1 MQQFKFDKQKG
12 AIPEAKSTKRQL
24 LEKKE
29 RAQRSIS
36 HFNQNRYLDDFQFM
50 ANSIVELYLSM
61 QPHLLELEMNDSK
74 NYSSLHD
81 LQNKPEPVED
91 YKQIEQEDIEYYREK
106 FVELSQALY
115 DLGVTK
121 ISLEKQS
128 KPYGF
133 EFLKGLDH
141 TLGKREDPGWARLK
155 KNLLNMR
162 RLLRKDTDLVGVI
175 YGGNRTGKTTL
186 SLQCT
191 RILQKGKEEGKLNE
205 EQYIIQSEDFRK
217 AMDEGE
223 QYQAN
228 HIDEMSL
235 LFHKRDGMNTE
246 QKNRNKMMKTYAV
259 KNMAMIGCDNNF
271 YNIDQEFLSDK
282 VDFAIHVPK
291 RGKFEFYSKSK
302 VAKFKKSD
310 DNTPKTPNP
319 DFTGRFPDLDPDN
332 GKTDPLWKQYKEI
345 EHKKLEVEDDEQ
357 EEGAEMKKAINQ
369 VVETPGDYK
378 KELEGRDPIIS
389 HRLIRAE
396 YPHLS
401 VEQAKTVKDA
411 VEAKVDLS

>member
-1 MQQFKFDKQKG
+1 MDNFKFETDKG
-12 AIPEAKSTKRQL
+12 AIPEAKSTKREL
-24 LEKKE
+24 LERKN

-36 HFNQNRYLDDFQFM
+36 NFNQNRYLDDYDYM
-50 ANSIVELYLSM
+50 RNSIVELYLSM
-61 QPHLLELEMNDSK
+61 QPHLRELEMNNGKD
-74 NYSSLHD
+74 YSSLHE
-81 LQNKPEPVED
+81 LQAKPEPVDD
-91 YKQIEQEDIEYYREK
+91 YKDVTDEDIEYYRTK

-115 DLGVTK
+115 DLGVTN
-121 ISLEKQS
+121 IALEKQG
-128 KPYGF
+128 KPYGY
-133 EFLKGLDH
+133 EFLNGLDH
-141 TLGKREDPGWARLK
+141 RLSKREDPGWARLK

-191 RILQKGKEEGKLNE
+191 RLLHKGSEEGKLDE

-217 AMDEGE
+217 AMDEGD

-282 VDFAIHVPK
+282 VDFVIHVPK

-319 DFTGRFPDLDPDN
+319 DFTGSFPDLDPDN
-332 GKTDPLWKQYKEI
+332 SKTNPLWKQYKEI
-345 EHKKLEVEDDEQ
+345 EHKKLKVEDDEK
-357 EEGAEMKKAINQ
+357 EEGAELKKAINE
-369 VVETPGDYK
+369 VVEVPEDYK

-411 VEAKVDLS
+411 VEAKVDLE